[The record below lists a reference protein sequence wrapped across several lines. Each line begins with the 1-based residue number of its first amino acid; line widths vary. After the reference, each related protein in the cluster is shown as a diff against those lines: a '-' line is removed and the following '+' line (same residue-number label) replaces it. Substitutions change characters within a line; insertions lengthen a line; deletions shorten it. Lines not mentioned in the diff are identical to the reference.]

1 MAYHPRKTSQL
12 VTLLAVRR
20 FVVVDLIHVGA
31 LLALVDGGFS
41 LVGGAAARPPALAA
55 LPALAAQP
63 SPLRATLPASPSANL
78 LHHLFTCAS
87 SCITTYNSII
97 T

>member
-55 LPALAAQP
+55 QP